1 MAQAER
7 ALAATRVAIGLC
19 LLIGAACGPKQNAP
33 TASVAVI
40 ERGSYLANSVG
51 RCFWCHSPQT
61 TTDPALPIPEQLGA
75 GAVIDDKNHV
85 VAPNLTPDP
94 ETGIGRWTDAQIV
107 RAIREGL
114 SLEGRRLRGDHPAN
128 HFSIMT
134 DDDAAA
140 VVAYLRSLRA
150 IRNELPKN
158 APYVSDDESVQP
170 FVQPAKDAGRTPEA
184 RGAYLVHLGECVG
197 CHTPTTAQKKP
208 FREMKFGG
216 GRRFIETRQGFG
228 YEVPSDPAFDAAADP
243 SLGTGER
250 IVTSDP
256 SGIPHDTPEVFIQ
269 TIRSGKVA
277 GVRPLSNAMPW
288 YFFRNLT
295 DDDLRAVFAYLQSV
309 PPVIH
314 NVSNSDPPT
323 LCPICGRYHGRGD
336 TNVVHQ

>member
-1 MAQAER
+1 
-7 ALAATRVAIGLC
+7 
-19 LLIGAACGPKQNAP
+19 
-33 TASVAVI
+33 
-40 ERGSYLANSVG
+40 
-51 RCFWCHSPQT
+51 
-61 TTDPALPIPEQLGA
+61 
-75 GAVIDDKNHV
+75 
-85 VAPNLTPDP
+85 
-94 ETGIGRWTDAQIV
+94 
-107 RAIREGL
+107 
-114 SLEGRRLRGDHPAN
+114 
-128 HFSIMT
+128 
-134 DDDAAA
+134 
-140 VVAYLRSLRA
+140 
-150 IRNELPKN
+150 
-158 APYVSDDESVQP
+158 
-170 FVQPAKDAGRTPEA
+170 
-184 RGAYLVHLGECVG
+184 
-197 CHTPTTAQKKP
+197 
-208 FREMKFGG
+208 MKFGG

-250 IVTSDP
+250 IVASANLTSDP
-256 SGIPHDTPEVFIQ
+256 SGIPHYTPEVFIQ